1 MQGGDITTVIA
12 SFNVAD
18 YDQWR
23 AGYAHAVGDPNLRSW
38 GIWRG
43 HDNPNRVVIIET
55 FDTREYA
62 QQVFTS
68 ERTHKAMTADGVD
81 LRSLTVEYLDKAS

>member
-1 MQGGDITTVIA
+1 MTTVIA

-43 HDNPNRVVIIET
+43 QDNPNRVVIIET